1 MSRPEEASAR
11 VLSDQTFLEIPEN
24 VRLGFRLAGPGTRLG
39 AYLLD
44 LGVRSAALY
53 GIVVVLSIALL
64 PFAATGLP
72 TGAYLVFAFL
82 LEWGY
87 GCFFETWW
95 SGQTPGKRVFGL
107 RVIKTEGY
115 AIGFYEAMI
124 RNLLRA
130 ADFVPLFY
138 AAGFL
143 TAMGNPRLQRIG
155 DLVAGTMVVRER
167 KPSLGGELEG
177 LADYPPFPP
186 EAFRHR
192 YRPSEKTLE
201 VIESLFR
208 RRFDLAPARLDEI
221 ASILGES
228 LGKRLDSFADRKYA
242 REQPAEFLF
251 RVLAAHRAW
260 IENALGPDGE
270 PAVGAAA
277 RPPRRASRPAPSFS

>member
-1 MSRPEEASAR
+1 MSRREEASTR

-24 VRLGFRLAGPGTRLG
+24 VRLGFRLEGPGTRLG

-53 GIVVVLSIALL
+53 AIVVVLSIALV

-72 TGAYLVFAFL
+72 TGVYLVVAFL

-95 SGQTPGKRVFGL
+95 NGQTPGKRAFRL

-143 TAMGNPRLQRIG
+143 TAMGNRRLQRIG
-155 DLVAGTMVVRER
+155 DLVAGTMVVREK

-177 LADYPPFPP
+177 LSDYPPFPP

-201 VIESLFR
+201 LIESLFR
-208 RRFDLAPARLDEI
+208 RRLDLAPARLDEI
-221 ASILGES
+221 ASILAEP
-228 LGKRLDSFADRKYA
+228 LGKRLDSFTDRKFA
-242 REQPAEFLF
+242 RDQPAEFLF
-251 RVLAAHRAW
+251 RVLSAQSAW
-260 IENALGPDGE
+260 IEPALGPERE
-270 PAVGAAA
+270 PREGAP
-277 RPPRRASRPAPSFS
+277 RRRASREAPSFS

>member
-1 MSRPEEASAR
+1 MSTR

-44 LGVRSAALY
+44 LACRGAVLY
-53 GIVVVLSIALL
+53 AIVAVLSFALL
-64 PFAATGLP
+64 PFAASGLHL
-72 TGAYLVFAFL
+72 GVYLVVAFL

-95 SGQTPGKRVFGL
+95 NGQTPGKRAFGL

-130 ADFVPLFY
+130 ADFAPLFY

-143 TAMGNPRLQRIG
+143 TSMTNPRLQRIG

-167 KPSLGGELEG
+167 RPELGGELQG
-177 LADYPPFPP
+177 LTDYEPFPP

-192 YRPSEKTLE
+192 YRPSERTLE
-201 VIESLFR
+201 VIEGLFR
-208 RRFDLAPARLDEI
+208 RRFELPPARLDEI
-221 ASILGES
+221 GLVLAEP
-228 LGKRLDSFADRKYA
+228 LGKRLDSFPDRKFA

-251 RVLAAHRAW
+251 RLLATYR
-260 IENALGPDGE
+260 
-270 PAVGAAA
+270 A
-277 RPPRRASRPAPSFS
+277 RPEDDLEWERDPSERPEPRSRRRGVSRRLASIS

>member
-1 MSRPEEASAR
+1 MSRPEEASTR

-44 LGVRSAALY
+44 LSIRSAALY
-53 GIVVVLSIALL
+53 AIVVVLSIALV

-72 TGAYLVFAFL
+72 TGVYLVVAFL

-95 SGQTPGKRVFGL
+95 NGQTPGKRAFRL

-115 AIGFYEAMI
+115 AIGFHEAMI

-155 DLVAGTMVVRER
+155 DLVAGTMVVREK

-177 LADYPPFPP
+177 LSDYPPFPP

-201 VIESLFR
+201 VIDSLFR
-208 RRFDLAPARLDEI
+208 RRLDLAPARLDEI
-221 ASILGES
+221 ASILAQP
-228 LGKRLDSFADRKYA
+228 LGKRLDSFTDRKFA
-242 REQPAEFLF
+242 RDQPAEFLF
-251 RVLAAHRAW
+251 RVLSAQSIG
-260 IENALGPDGE
+260 IEQALGPERDLAE
-270 PAVGAAA
+270 EEA
-277 RPPRRASRPAPSFS
+277 RRRRASREAPSFS

>member
-1 MSRPEEASAR
+1 MSRREEASTR

-44 LGVRSAALY
+44 LSIRSAALY
-53 GIVVVLSIALL
+53 AIVVVLSIALL

-72 TGAYLVFAFL
+72 TGVYLVVAFL

-95 SGQTPGKRVFGL
+95 NGQTPGKRAFRL

-167 KPSLGGELEG
+167 KPVLGGELEG
-177 LADYPPFPP
+177 ISDYPPLPP

-208 RRFDLAPARLDEI
+208 RRVDLAPARLDEI
-221 ASILGES
+221 ASILAEP
-228 LGKRLDSFADRKYA
+228 LGKRLDSFTDRKFA
-242 REQPAEFLF
+242 RDQPAEFLF
-251 RVLAAHRAW
+251 RVLSAQSTR
-260 IENALGPDGE
+260 IENALGPEREPGE
-270 PAVGAAA
+270 GAP
-277 RPPRRASRPAPSFS
+277 RRRASPPAPSFS

>member
-1 MSRPEEASAR
+1 MSLPEEPSAR
-11 VLSDQTFLEIPEN
+11 LLSDQTFLEIPEN

-44 LGVRSAALY
+44 LGVRTAALY
-53 GIVVVLSIALL
+53 GLVTVLSIALL
-64 PFAATGLP
+64 PFATTGLP
-72 TGAYLVFAFL
+72 LGAYFVAAFV

-95 SGQTPGKRVFGL
+95 NGQTPGKRAFGL

-143 TAMGNPRLQRIG
+143 TAMANPRLQRIG

-167 KPSLGGELEG
+167 KPTLSGELEG
-177 LADYPPFPP
+177 LSDYPPFPP

-201 VIESLFR
+201 TIEGLFH
-208 RRFDLAPARLDEI
+208 RRFELAPSRLDEI
-221 ASILGES
+221 ALILAEP
-228 LGKRLDSFADRKYA
+228 LGKRLDSFDDRKFA
-242 REQPAEFLF
+242 RDEPAEFLF
-251 RVLAAHRAW
+251 RLLSAHRAW
-260 IENALGPDGE
+260 IENARRVE
-270 PAVGAAA
+270 PAS
-277 RPPRRASRPAPSFS
+277 PPRGRRRVSREAASVT

>member
-44 LGVRSAALY
+44 LGVRAAILY
-53 GIVVVLSIALL
+53 VLVTGLSIVLL
-64 PFAATGLP
+64 PLAT
-72 TGAYLVFAFL
+72 TGFPAGVYFVAAFL

-95 SGQTPGKRVFGL
+95 NGQTPGKRAFNL

-143 TAMGNPRLQRIG
+143 TAILNPRLQRIG
-155 DLVAGTMVVRER
+155 DLVAGTMVVREK
-167 KPSLGGELEG
+167 KPLFGGELEG
-177 LADYPPFPP
+177 LSDYSPFPP

-192 YRPSEKTLE
+192 YKPSEKTLE
-201 VIESLFR
+201 VIEGLFR
-208 RRFDLAPARLDEI
+208 RRFDLPPSRLDEI
-221 ASILGES
+221 ALILTEP
-228 LGKRLDSFADRKYA
+228 LAKRLDAFSDRKLA
-242 REQPAEFLF
+242 RDQPADFLF
-251 RVLAAHRAW
+251 RVLAANRASLETARD
-260 IENALGPDGE
+260 ENPR
-270 PAVGAAA
+270 PAARAVSGR
-277 RPPRRASRPAPSFS
+277 RPPRPAAGYS

>member
-1 MSRPEEASAR
+1 MSRPEEVSTR

-53 GIVVVLSIALL
+53 AIVAVLSIALL
-64 PFAATGLP
+64 PFATTGLP
-72 TGAYLVFAFL
+72 VGVYFVVAFV

-95 SGQTPGKRVFGL
+95 NGQTPGKRAFGL

-167 KPSLGGELEG
+167 KPFLGGELEG
-177 LADYPPFPP
+177 LSDYPPFPP

-201 VIESLFR
+201 LIESLFR
-208 RRFDLAPARLDEI
+208 RRFDLPPARLDEI
-221 ASILGES
+221 GLILAEP
-228 LGKRLDSFADRKYA
+228 LGKRLDSFTDRKFA
-242 REQPAEFLF
+242 RDQPSEFLF
-251 RVLAAHRAW
+251 RVLSAHRAW
-260 IENALGPDGE
+260 IENALEAE
-270 PAVGAAA
+270 PAKRAGG
-277 RPPRRASRPAPSFS
+277 RRRASRPAASFS

>member
-1 MSRPEEASAR
+1 MSRPEEPSAR

-44 LGVRSAALY
+44 LTVRFAALY
-53 GIVVVLSIALL
+53 GIVTVLSVALL
-64 PFAATGLP
+64 PFATTGLP
-72 TGAYLVFAFL
+72 VGVYFVVAFL

-95 SGQTPGKRVFGL
+95 NGQTPGKRAFGL

-143 TAMGNPRLQRIG
+143 TAMTNPRLQRIG

-167 KPSLGGELEG
+167 RPMLSGELDG
-177 LADYPPFPP
+177 LSDYPPFPP

-201 VIESLFR
+201 TIEGLFR
-208 RRFDLAPARLDEI
+208 RRYELAPARLDEI
-221 ASILGES
+221 ALILAEPI
-228 LGKRLDSFADRKYA
+228 GKRLDSFDDRKFA
-242 REQPAEFLF
+242 RDEPAEFLF
-251 RVLAAHRAW
+251 RVLAAHRAAM
-260 IENALGPDGE
+260 ESARVVDRGPELRRRDRKGVPRE
-270 PAVGAAA
+270 AA
-277 RPPRRASRPAPSFS
+277 SFP

>member
-1 MSRPEEASAR
+1 MSRPEEAATR

-53 GIVVVLSIALL
+53 AIVTVLSLVLL
-64 PFAATGLP
+64 PFATTGLSV
-72 TGAYLVFAFL
+72 GVYFVVAFV

-95 SGQTPGKRVFGL
+95 NGQTPGKRAFGL

-115 AIGFYEAMI
+115 AIGFYEAML

-143 TAMGNPRLQRIG
+143 TAMSNPRLQRIG

-167 KPSLGGELEG
+167 KPVLGGELDG
-177 LADYPPFPP
+177 LSDYPAFPP

-221 ASILGES
+221 ALILAEP
-228 LGKRLDSFADRKYA
+228 LGKRLDAFADRKFA
-242 REQPAEFLF
+242 RDEPSEFLF
-251 RVLAAHRAW
+251 RVLSAHRAR
-260 IENALGPDGE
+260 IESAIAEDRE
-270 PAVGAAA
+270 PAA
-277 RPPRRASRPAPSFS
+277 RGRGRASRPAASFS

>member
-1 MSRPEEASAR
+1 MSRPEELSTR

-44 LGVRSAALY
+44 LGVRAAALY
-53 GIVVVLSIALL
+53 GMVTVLSIVLL
-64 PFAATGLP
+64 PFATTGLP
-72 TGAYLVFAFL
+72 DGVFFVAAFV

-95 SGQTPGKRVFGL
+95 NGQTPGKRAFGL

-130 ADFVPLFY
+130 ADFVPLLY

-143 TAMGNPRLQRIG
+143 TAMANPRLQRIG

-167 KPSLGGELEG
+167 RPVLGGELEG
-177 LADYPPFPP
+177 LSDYPPFPP

-192 YRPSEKTLE
+192 YRPSERTLE

-208 RRFDLAPARLDEI
+208 RRLDLPPARLDEI
-221 ASILGES
+221 ALILAEP
-228 LGKRLDSFADRKYA
+228 LGKKLDSFPDRKFA
-242 REQPAEFLF
+242 RDQPAEFLF
-251 RVLAAHRAW
+251 CVLSTHRAW
-260 IENALGPDGE
+260 IENALEAE
-270 PAVGAAA
+270 PKPSERAGGRRKVARQAA
-277 RPPRRASRPAPSFS
+277 SFS

>member
-1 MSRPEEASAR
+1 MSRPEDGSSR

-44 LGVRSAALY
+44 LAVRFAALY
-53 GIVVVLSIALL
+53 GVVTVLSFALL
-64 PFAATGLP
+64 PFATTGLP
-72 TGAYLVFAFL
+72 VGVYFVVAFL

-95 SGQTPGKRVFGL
+95 NGQTPGKRAFGL

-115 AIGFYEAMI
+115 AIGFHEAMI

-130 ADFVPLFY
+130 ADFVPLLY

-143 TAMGNPRLQRIG
+143 TAMTNPRLQRIG

-167 KPSLGGELEG
+167 RPLLAGELDG
-177 LADYPPFPP
+177 LADYPSFPP

-201 VIESLFR
+201 TIESLFR
-208 RRFDLAPARLDEI
+208 RRYELAPSRLDEI
-221 ASILGES
+221 ALILAEPI
-228 LGKRLDSFADRKYA
+228 GKRLDSYEDRKFA
-242 REQPAEFLF
+242 RDEPAEFLF
-251 RVLAAHRAW
+251 RVLAAHRASME
-260 IENALGPDGE
+260 IARESNRE
-270 PAVGAAA
+270 PEARVRGRRSVVRAAA
-277 RPPRRASRPAPSFS
+277 SF

>member
-1 MSRPEEASAR
+1 
-11 VLSDQTFLEIPEN
+11 
-24 VRLGFRLAGPGTRLG
+24 
-39 AYLLD
+39 AYLID
-44 LGVRSAALY
+44 LGVRFAALY
-53 GIVVVLSIALL
+53 GIVTVLSVALL
-64 PFAATGLP
+64 PFATTGLP
-72 TGAYLVFAFL
+72 MGVYFVVAFL

-95 SGQTPGKRVFGL
+95 NGQTPGKRVFGL

-115 AIGFYEAMI
+115 AIGFYEAMT

-143 TAMGNPRLQRIG
+143 TAMANPRLQRIG
-155 DLVAGTMVVRER
+155 DLVAGTMVVREK

-177 LADYPPFPP
+177 LSDYPPFPP

-192 YRPSEKTLE
+192 YRPTEKTLE

-208 RRFDLAPARLDEI
+208 RRFELGPARLDEI
-221 ASILGES
+221 AAILAEP
-228 LGKRLDSFADRKYA
+228 LGKRLDSFADRKFA

-251 RVLAAHRAW
+251 RVLSAHRARM
-260 IENALGPDGE
+260 ENAFEADRE
-270 PAVGAAA
+270 PAGGRRRAPRAAA
-277 RPPRRASRPAPSFS
+277 SFS

>member
-1 MSRPEEASAR
+1 MSRREEASTG

-44 LGVRSAALY
+44 LGIRSAALY
-53 GIVVVLSIALL
+53 AIVVVLSIALL

-72 TGAYLVFAFL
+72 TGVYLVVAFL

-95 SGQTPGKRVFGL
+95 NGQTPGKRAFRL

-143 TAMGNPRLQRIG
+143 TAMGNRRLQRIG
-155 DLVAGTMVVRER
+155 DLVAGTMVVREK

-208 RRFDLAPARLDEI
+208 RRLDLAPARLDEI
-221 ASILGES
+221 ASILAEP
-228 LGKRLDSFADRKYA
+228 LGKRLDSFTDRKFA
-242 REQPAEFLF
+242 RDQPAEFLF
-251 RVLAAHRAW
+251 RVLSAHRAW
-260 IENALGPDGE
+260 IENALGPE
-270 PAVGAAA
+270 PEPREGAP
-277 RPPRRASRPAPSFS
+277 RRRASRPAPSFS

>member
-24 VRLGFRLAGPGTRLG
+24 VRLGFRIAGPGTRLG

-44 LGVRSAALY
+44 LGIRAAVLY
-53 GIVVVLSIALL
+53 VLVAGFSIVLL
-64 PFAATGLP
+64 PLAT
-72 TGAYLVFAFL
+72 TGFPAGVYFVIAFL

-95 SGQTPGKRVFGL
+95 NGQTPGKRAFNL

-143 TAMGNPRLQRIG
+143 TAMANPRLQRIG
-155 DLVAGTMVVRER
+155 DLVAGTMVVREK
-167 KPSLGGELEG
+167 KPLFGGELEG
-177 LADYPPFPP
+177 LSDYPPLPP

-192 YRPSEKTLE
+192 FKPSEKTLE
-201 VIESLFR
+201 VLESLFR
-208 RRFDLAPARLDEI
+208 RRHQLPPARLDEI
-221 ASILGES
+221 ALILAEP
-228 LGKRLDSFADRKYA
+228 LAKRLDAFADRKLA
-242 REQPAEFLF
+242 REAPAEFLF
-251 RVLAAHRAW
+251 RVLASHRASL
-260 IENALGPDGE
+260 ETARDEDPRSAGLG
-270 PAVGAAA
+270 VS
-277 RPPRRASRPAPSFS
+277 RRRSSRPAAVYS

>member
-1 MSRPEEASAR
+1 MSRGYELSPR

-44 LGVRSAALY
+44 LGARSVALY
-53 GIVVVLSIALL
+53 VIVAVLSIALL

-72 TGAYLVFAFL
+72 TGVYLVAAFF

-95 SGQTPGKRVFGL
+95 NGQTPGKRVFGL

-143 TAMGNPRLQRIG
+143 TVMGNPRLQRIG

-177 LADYPPFPP
+177 LSDYSPFPP

-201 VIESLFR
+201 IIESLFR

-221 ASILGES
+221 ASILAEP
-228 LGKRLDSFADRKYA
+228 LGKRLDSFSDRKIA

-251 RVLAAHRAW
+251 RLLSAHRAFV
-260 IENALGPDGE
+260 ENALGPERG
-270 PAVGAAA
+270 PAEGAA
-277 RPPRRASRPAPSFS
+277 RQRASRPAPSFS

>member
-1 MSRPEEASAR
+1 
-11 VLSDQTFLEIPEN
+11 LSDQTFLEIPEN

-44 LGVRSAALY
+44 LGVRFAALY
-53 GIVVVLSIALL
+53 GIVTVLSVALL

-72 TGAYLVFAFL
+72 VGVYFVVAFL

-95 SGQTPGKRVFGL
+95 NGQTPGKRAFGL

-130 ADFVPLFY
+130 ADFVPLLY

-143 TAMGNPRLQRIG
+143 TAMTNPRLQRIG

-167 KPSLGGELEG
+167 RPRLLGELEG

-201 VIESLFR
+201 TIESLFR
-208 RRFDLAPARLDEI
+208 RRYELAPSRLDEI
-221 ASILGES
+221 ALILAEPI
-228 LGKRLDSFADRKYA
+228 GKRLDSFEDRKFA
-242 REQPAEFLF
+242 RDEPSEFLF
-251 RVLAAHRAW
+251 RVLSAHRASM
-260 IENALGPDGE
+260 ESAREAGRE
-270 PAVGAAA
+270 PEARPRGRRPAA
-277 RPPRRASRPAPSFS
+277 REATSYS

>member
-1 MSRPEEASAR
+1 MTRPDGSSAR
-11 VLSDQTFLEIPEN
+11 VLSEETYLEIPEN

-44 LGVRSAALY
+44 LAFRTAALY
-53 GIVVVLSIALL
+53 AIVTLFSLLLL

-72 TGAYLVFAFL
+72 VGVYFVVAFL

-87 GCFFETWW
+87 GFVFEAWW
-95 SGQTPGKRVFGL
+95 NGQTPGKRTFRL

-130 ADFVPLFY
+130 ADFAPLFY

-143 TAMGNPRLQRIG
+143 TSISNPRMQRIG

-167 KPSLGGELEG
+167 RPELGGELAG
-177 LADYPPFPP
+177 LADFPAFP
-186 EAFRHR
+186 SEAFRHR
-192 YRPSEKTLE
+192 YRPSEKTLD
-201 VIESLFR
+201 VIEGLFR

-221 ASILGES
+221 ASILAEP
-228 LGKRLDSFADRKYA
+228 LGKRLESFQDRKFA
-242 REQPAEFLF
+242 RDQPSEFLF
-251 RVLAAHRAW
+251 RLLRTHRTRS
-260 IENALGPDGE
+260 DG
-270 PAVGAAA
+270 AVGHEPGAG
-277 RPPRRASRPAPSFS
+277 RPGPRRRRAGPPLVSALS

>member
-1 MSRPEEASAR
+1 MSRREEVSPR

-44 LGVRSAALY
+44 LGIRSAALY
-53 GIVVVLSIALL
+53 AIVVAVSILL
-64 PFAATGLP
+64 VPFAATGLP
-72 TGAYLVFAFL
+72 TGVYLVVAFL

-95 SGQTPGKRVFGL
+95 NGQTPGKRTFGL

-115 AIGFYEAMI
+115 AIGFHEAMI

-143 TAMGNPRLQRIG
+143 AAISSPRLQRIG

-177 LADYPPFPP
+177 LSDYSPFPP

-221 ASILGES
+221 ASILAEP
-228 LGKRLDSFADRKYA
+228 LGKRLDSFTDRKFA

-251 RVLAAHRAW
+251 CVLSTHRAF
-260 IENALGPDGE
+260 IENSLGRE
-270 PAVGAAA
+270 PEAAGGAP
-277 RPPRRASRPAPSFS
+277 RRRASRPAPSFS